1 MFAAWLGWARGQ
13 ALGLRPSWAGRA
25 LGLRLGWA
33 GGQALGLRP
42 SWAGRALGLRL
53 GQAGGQGLGL
63 WPHDTFQVAET
74 LGKHKG
80 WRHVGRFVNFR
91 FLRIID
97 IP

>member
-1 MFAAWLGWARGQ
+1 MSETLGKMIFGDRLGWARGQ

-53 GQAGGQGLGL
+53 GQAGGQGLGRGHAGL
-63 WPHDTFQVAET
+63 HMAET

-80 WRHVGRFVNFR
+80 WRHVSGN
-91 FLRIID
+91 
-97 IP
+97 P